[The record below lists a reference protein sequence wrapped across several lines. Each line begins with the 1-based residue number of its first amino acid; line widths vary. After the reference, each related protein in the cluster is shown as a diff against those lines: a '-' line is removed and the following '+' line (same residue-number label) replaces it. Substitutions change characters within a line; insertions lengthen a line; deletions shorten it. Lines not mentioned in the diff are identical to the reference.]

1 METNQ
6 DFILV
11 GIFIEKWLNSLYSQ
25 AFTLGYLLIFRT
37 TDMNL
42 SAHFCE
48 IQFSLKLALIN
59 ISRITRLENDTLTF
73 WKCSKNICLLCLCQ
87 QLFFA
92 LKDIY

>member
-42 SAHFCE
+42 SAHSIFPE
-48 IQFSLKLALIN
+48 TSTN
-59 ISRITRLENDTLTF
+59 
-73 WKCSKNICLLCLCQ
+73 
-87 QLFFA
+87 
-92 LKDIY
+92 